1 MKPVAYHREADVELV
16 AAAKR
21 YRCAHEDLGRR
32 FLRAVHVARAEIE
45 RDPSQFPFYD
55 RPARSR
61 RVAGFPYRLI
71 YEETDAAI
79 VIIAVAHLSREPGY
93 WKNRLS

>member
-1 MKPVAYHREADVELV
+1 MKPVLYHCEADVELV
-16 AAAKR
+16 AAAKL
-21 YRCAHEDLGRR
+21 YRCAQEELGRR
-32 FLRAVHVARAEIE
+32 FLRAVHIARAEIE
-45 RDPSQFPFYD
+45 RDPTRFPLYD

-61 RVAGFPYRLI
+61 RVAGFPYRLV
-71 YEETDAAI
+71 YEETEDAI